1 MQQGE
6 EAGITNILAKE
17 PFKLPLTKR
26 TTGRYAAVAQ
36 KQFSARIY
44 GRVQGVGF
52 RFFAREV
59 ANELGVVGYIRNT
72 ADGGVE
78 VLAEGDEGSLER
90 FLDLLKEGPRAA
102 NVTRVD
108 LSWSPPTG
116 AYDRFYVKA

>member
-1 MQQGE
+1 M
-6 EAGITNILAKE
+6 
-17 PFKLPLTKR
+17 
-26 TTGRYAAVAQ
+26 AQ
-36 KQFSARIY
+36 KRFSARIY

-90 FLDLLKEGPRAA
+90 FLDLLKEGPRTAH
-102 NVTRVD
+102 VTRID
-108 LSWSPPTG
+108 LSWEPPTG
-116 AYDRFYVKA
+116 AYDRFHVKV